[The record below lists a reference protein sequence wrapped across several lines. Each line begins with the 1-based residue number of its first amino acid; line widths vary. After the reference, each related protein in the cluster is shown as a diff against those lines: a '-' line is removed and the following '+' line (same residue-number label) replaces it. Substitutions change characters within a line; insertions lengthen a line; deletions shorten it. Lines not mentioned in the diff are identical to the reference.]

1 MASTSETGHN
11 KNVTNLETLIIR
23 CEGLGGAYIPSNS
36 QITIPSLTAFYQES
50 KQLVKEVKTTE
61 APFNEV
67 EGRRKLVFKPLKP
80 TGTKF
85 LNALKGANAPSSVVA
100 DAETINRKLQGK
112 RADNSP
118 TETPIG
124 EIPKDKVS
132 VSQQS
137 YEMQVDHFEKLIEVG
152 TIEPSYN
159 PNEVPLKIATLNAYK
174 DELFAINTEVKTKY
188 VPYSNAL
195 KNRNAKLYNPET
207 GIVSVTQ
214 QVKNYVKSA
223 FGATSP
229 EYKSISKL
237 VFKDIK

>member
-23 CEGLGGAYIPSNS
+23 CEGLGGAYNPSNF

-124 EIPKDKVS
+124 ETPKDKVS

-174 DELFAINTEVKTKY
+174 DELFTINTEVKTKY

>member
-1 MASTSETGHN
+1 MASVSETGHN

-23 CEGLGGAYIPSNS
+23 CEGLGGAYNPSNS

-207 GIVSVTQ
+207 GIVIVTQ

>member
-1 MASTSETGHN
+1 MASISETGHN

-23 CEGLGGAYIPSNS
+23 CEGLGGAYNPSNS
-36 QITIPSLTAFYQES
+36 QITIPSLTTFYQES

-159 PNEVPLKIATLNAYK
+159 PNEIPLKIATLNAYK
-174 DELFAINTEVKTKY
+174 NELFAINTEVKTKY

-195 KNRNAKLYNPET
+195 KNRNAKLYNPQT

-223 FGATSP
+223 FGATSA

>member
-23 CEGLGGAYIPSNS
+23 CEGLGGAYNPSNS
-36 QITIPSLTAFYQES
+36 QITIQSLTAFYQEA

-61 APFNEV
+61 ALFNEV

-174 DELFAINTEVKTKY
+174 DELFAINTEVNTKY

>member
-23 CEGLGGAYIPSNS
+23 CQGLGGAYNPSNS
-36 QITIPSLTAFYQES
+36 QITIPSLTTFYQES

>member
-23 CEGLGGAYIPSNS
+23 CEGLGGAYNPSNS

-118 TETPIG
+118 TDTPIG

>member
-23 CEGLGGAYIPSNS
+23 CEGLGGAYNPSNS

>member
-23 CEGLGGAYIPSNS
+23 CEGFGAQYNPTNSLIVIPN
-36 QITIPSLTAFYQES
+36 LTTYYQES

-67 EGRRKLVFKPLKP
+67 EGRRAIVFKPVKP

-85 LNALKGANAPSSVVA
+85 LNALKGANAPSSVIA

-112 RADNSP
+112 RADNTP
-118 TETPIG
+118 VETPIG
-124 EIPKDKVS
+124 ATPKDRVS

-137 YEMQVDHFEKLIEVG
+137 YEMQVDHFEKLIELG

-159 PNEVPLKIATLNAYK
+159 PNEIPLKIATLTAYK
-174 DELFAINTEVKTKY
+174 NELLAINTEVKTKY

-195 KNRNAKLYNPET
+195 KSRNAKLYNPET
-207 GIVSVTQ
+207 GIVSITQ
-214 QVKNYVKSA
+214 MVKNYVKSV
-223 FGATSP
+223 FGASSA

-237 VFKDIK
+237 TFKDIK

>member
-23 CEGLGGAYIPSNS
+23 CEGLGGAYNPSNS
-36 QITIPSLTAFYQES
+36 QISIPSLTTFYQES

-112 RADNSP
+112 RADNKP

>member
-23 CEGLGGAYIPSNS
+23 CEGLGGAYNPSNS
-36 QITIPSLTAFYQES
+36 QITIPSLTAFYQEA

-137 YEMQVDHFEKLIEVG
+137 YEMQIDHFEKLIEVG

-223 FGATSP
+223 FGATST

>member
-1 MASTSETGHN
+1 MASVSETGHN

-23 CEGLGGAYIPSNS
+23 CEGLGGAYNPSNS
-36 QITIPSLTAFYQES
+36 QITIPSLTTFYQES

-195 KNRNAKLYNPET
+195 RNRNAKLYNPET

-223 FGATSP
+223 FGATSS
-229 EYKSISKL
+229 EYKLISKL

>member
-23 CEGLGGAYIPSNS
+23 CEGLGGAYNPSNS
-36 QITIPSLTAFYQES
+36 QITIPNLTAFYQES

-67 EGRRKLVFKPLKP
+67 EGRRKLVFKTLKP

-112 RADNSP
+112 RGDNSP
-118 TETPIG
+118 TDTPIG

>member
-1 MASTSETGHN
+1 MASVSETGHN

-23 CEGLGGAYIPSNS
+23 CEGLGGAYNPSNS

-61 APFNEV
+61 ATFNEV
-67 EGRRKLVFKPLKP
+67 EGRRKLIFKPLKP
-80 TGTKF
+80 MGTKF

-112 RADNSP
+112 RADNSL
-118 TETPIG
+118 TETPSG

-137 YEMQVDHFEKLIEVG
+137 YEMQVDHFDKLIEVG

-159 PNEVPLKIATLNAYK
+159 PNKVPLKITTLNAYK
-174 DELFAINTEVKTKY
+174 DELLAINTEVKTKY
-188 VPYSNAL
+188 VPYGNAL
-195 KNRNAKLYNPET
+195 KNRNAKLYNPKT

-214 QVKNYVKSA
+214 QVKSYVKSA
-223 FGATSP
+223 FGTTSP

>member
-1 MASTSETGHN
+1 M
-11 KNVTNLETLIIR
+11 
-23 CEGLGGAYIPSNS
+23 GGAYNPSNS

-118 TETPIG
+118 SETPIG

-207 GIVSVTQ
+207 GIVIVTQ

>member
-23 CEGLGGAYIPSNS
+23 CEGLGGTYNPSNS

>member
-1 MASTSETGHN
+1 MASVSETGHN

-23 CEGLGGAYIPSNS
+23 CEGLGGAYNPSNS
-36 QITIPSLTAFYQES
+36 QITIPSLTAFYQEA

-118 TETPIG
+118 TDTPIG

>member
-23 CEGLGGAYIPSNS
+23 CEGLGGAYNPSNS
-36 QITIPSLTAFYQES
+36 LITIPSLTAFYQES

-80 TGTKF
+80 TGTKV

-124 EIPKDKVS
+124 ETPKDKVS

-174 DELFAINTEVKTKY
+174 NELFAINTEVKTKY

-223 FGATSP
+223 FGATSA

>member
-11 KNVTNLETLIIR
+11 KNVANLETLIIR

-50 KQLVKEVKTTE
+50 KQLVREVKTTE

-118 TETPIG
+118 IETPVG
-124 EIPKDKVS
+124 ETPKDKVS

-152 TIEPSYN
+152 TIEPSYK
-159 PNEVPLKIATLNAYK
+159 PNEVPLKITTLNAYK

-207 GIVSVTQ
+207 GIVSLTQ

-223 FGATSP
+223 FGATSA
-229 EYKSISKL
+229 EYKLISKL

>member
-23 CEGLGGAYIPSNS
+23 CEGLGGAYNPSNS
-36 QITIPSLTAFYQES
+36 QITIPSLTAFYQEA

-118 TETPIG
+118 TDTPIG

>member
-1 MASTSETGHN
+1 MASVSETGHN

-23 CEGLGGAYIPSNS
+23 CEGLGGAYNPSNS

-118 TETPIG
+118 SETPIG

-207 GIVSVTQ
+207 GIVIVTQ

>member
-23 CEGLGGAYIPSNS
+23 CQGLGGAYNPSNS

-237 VFKDIK
+237 VFKEIK

>member
-23 CEGLGGAYIPSNS
+23 CEGLGGAYNPSNS
-36 QITIPSLTAFYQES
+36 QITIPSLTTFYQES